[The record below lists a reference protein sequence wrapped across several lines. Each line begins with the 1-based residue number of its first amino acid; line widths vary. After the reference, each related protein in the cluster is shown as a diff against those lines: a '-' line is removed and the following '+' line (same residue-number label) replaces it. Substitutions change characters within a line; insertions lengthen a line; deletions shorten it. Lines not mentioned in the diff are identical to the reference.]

1 MTATIAMLGT
11 GTMGA
16 PMALNLLRAGF
27 AVRAWNRTPGRTA
40 ALEEAGATIAETPAA
55 AARGADIV
63 LTMLY
68 DTDSVAGPAAEALAE
83 LGPDGLWLQMTTVGP
98 EGGRRL
104 QELADRS
111 RVPMVDA
118 PVLGTRAPAETG
130 SLTVLATGP
139 DSVRERSAEVFDVI
153 GHRTVWVDGPQGG
166 QRLKLVVNSW
176 VLTATEAVAEAL
188 RLASGLGLDPAL
200 FTEAITGTAADL
212 PHAHAKA
219 HAIRSADFTT
229 SFTVDNALK
238 DAQLILDAGAEASVD
253 VGLTDVV
260 HRHLQHASELGYG
273 RWDFSAMALA

>member
-27 AVRAWNRTPGRTA
+27 AVRAWNRTPGRTT
-40 ALEEAGATIAETPAA
+40 ALEEAGATTAETPAA

-98 EGGRRL
+98 EGARRL

-111 RVPMVDA
+111 GVPMVDA

-219 HAIRSADFTT
+219 QAIRSADFTT

-238 DAQLILDAGAEASVD
+238 DAQLILDAGAAASVD

-273 RWDFSAMALA
+273 RWDYSAMALA